1 MTLLEFLKTNEQAI
15 HARIEEKNSALTGV
29 RPISEVPKSGLPI
42 FFKQLLHV
50 LEHAPTEVVH
60 LDVDKDG
67 MVKAANDS
75 NEAAIALAAGHP
87 YDVEVAASAGAY
99 GKELQH
105 LGYTLSH
112 VVHAYGAICQSI
124 TEIAIEKKAAITTE
138 EFRAL
143 NRCLDTAIAG
153 AVTMFHEERAEDWTN
168 RETQH
173 LGFLAHEL
181 RNALSVVNTSLR
193 LIKGGTVGFSG
204 SVGQILDR
212 ALKRQQE
219 LIDRSLA
226 EVRLRVD
233 PKVHKETA
241 PFAQLVYQ
249 LVGTSEAETHL
260 KNQTLNIDVEA
271 GLEIE
276 ADQYLLFSAVSNLVQ
291 NAIKYTCA
299 GGMIRIRAHGLEGQ
313 TIIEVEDECGGLKSA
328 SPSDLFK
335 PFEQQHENR
344 DGLGLGLTIAHR
356 AIALNDGTIDVKN
369 LPGHGCIFRITL
381 PGARINAPGGRAIR
395 AHSPGDSMEAGIQ
408 PPRLSVVPTSDRFRA
423 TGGSTGAPQEP

>member
-1 MTLLEFLKTNEQAI
+1 MALLEFLKTNQQAVQE
-15 HARIEEKNSALTGV
+15 RIEEKSSALAGM
-29 RPISEVPKSGLPI
+29 RPASDALKSGLPV

-60 LDVDKDG
+60 LTADRNG
-67 MVKAANDS
+67 MVKAANDGD
-75 NEAAIALAAGHP
+75 EPAIAGGAGHA
-87 YDVEVAASAGAY
+87 YDFEVATSAGAY

-112 VVHAYGAICQSI
+112 VVHSYGAICQAI

-153 AVTMFHEERAEDWTN
+153 AVTTFHAERAEDLSN

-181 RNALSVVNTSLR
+181 RNALAIVKTSLH
-193 LIKGGTVGFSG
+193 LIKSGTVGFGG
-204 SVGQILDR
+204 SIGQVLDR

-233 PKVHKETA
+233 PKVHKVAA
-241 PFAQLVYQ
+241 PFLLLIDQVI
-249 LVGTSEAETHL
+249 VTAETETRL
-260 KNQTLNIDVEA
+260 KDQSLKLDIEA

-291 NAIKYTCA
+291 NAIKYSCA
-299 GGMIRIRAHGLEGQ
+299 GGTIRLRAHEIGEQ
-313 TIIEVEDECGGLKSA
+313 TIIEVEDECGGLHST

-335 PFEQQHENR
+335 PFEQQHQNR

-356 AIALNDGTIDVKN
+356 AIALNGGTIDVKN

-381 PGARINAPGGRAIR
+381 PGISSRVPKVRATCASGQFPR
-395 AHSPGDSMEAGIQ
+395 LEVVPPGDPASFLR
-408 PPRLSVVPTSDRFRA
+408 PWDTRLRTLPTVPD
-423 TGGSTGAPQEP
+423 QEP

>member
-1 MTLLEFLKTNEQAI
+1 MEGRITSTDWSLCWHFAIPSTDLVESMALVEFLNANEKEILAS
-15 HARIEEKNSALTGV
+15 IEVMSSALAGV
-29 RPISEVPKSGLPI
+29 RPASELPKRGLPI

-50 LEHAPTEVVH
+50 LEHAPAEVMP
-60 LDVDKDG
+60 LEVDKDG

-75 NEAAIALAAGHP
+75 DEPAIAAAAGRS
-87 YDVEVAASAGAY
+87 YDVEVAKSGGAY
-99 GKELQH
+99 GKELQQ

-124 TEIAIEKKAAITTE
+124 TEVAIEKKAAITNE

-153 AVTMFHEERAEDWTN
+153 AVTMFHAQRAEDVTN
-168 RETQH
+168 RETRH

-181 RNALSVVNTSLR
+181 RNALSIVNTSLR
-193 LIKGGTVGFSG
+193 LIKSGTVGFGG
-204 SVGQILDR
+204 SIGGVLDR

-233 PKVHKETA
+233 PKVHKDTA
-241 PFAQLVYQ
+241 SFLHLIDQMVVTADV
-249 LVGTSEAETHL
+249 EARL
-260 KNQTLNIDVEA
+260 KNQMLKVEVEP

-291 NAIKYTCA
+291 NAFKYSCS
-299 GGMIRIRAHGLEGQ
+299 GGAVRIRAHSADKQ
-313 TIIEVEDECGGLKSA
+313 TIIEVEDQCGGLNSA
-328 SPSDLFK
+328 TPSDLFK

-356 AIALNDGTIDVKN
+356 AITLNDGTIDVKN
-369 LPGHGCIFRITL
+369 LPGHGCIFRISL
-381 PGARINAPGGRAIR
+381 PTR
-395 AHSPGDSMEAGIQ
+395 HGI
-408 PPRLSVVPTSDRFRA
+408 
-423 TGGSTGAPQEP
+423 